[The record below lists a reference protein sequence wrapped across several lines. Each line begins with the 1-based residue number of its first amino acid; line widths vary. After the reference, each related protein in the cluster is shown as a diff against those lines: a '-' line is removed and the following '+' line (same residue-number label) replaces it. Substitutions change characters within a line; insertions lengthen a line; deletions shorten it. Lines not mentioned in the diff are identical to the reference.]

1 MKELFFELEKISKEG
16 ASVIVKIDGERWNAS
31 PAHPYT
37 VMIFGGRL
45 THETSFKIDSDNLS
59 EAIQAGITYYNKA

>member
-16 ASVIVKIDGERWNAS
+16 ASVIVKIYGDLWNVS
-31 PAHPYT
+31 PAQPYT

-45 THETSFKIDSDNLS
+45 TRETSFRIDSDNLG